1 MSDGARSRQIFCF
14 NLLVLFVRISQKKYY
29 IFAKEKQK
37 VFYLFF
43 LKVNNISET

>member
-29 IFAKEKQK
+29 IFAKEKK
-37 VFYLFF
+37 VFYFF
-43 LKVNNISET
+43 ESE